1 MADENGITISQHLH
15 KFRAFSELKKEA
27 KGGYIEAKI
36 KIPHHCPNF
45 QLALYS
51 TNNNYGD
58 HTNLLH
64 ITPYNRQKNISSKDV
79 EPSPESYC
87 VNFCYDIAKKKYYIV
102 SSNHPYLINN
112 PSLDCLVGP
121 EFWNFDSKEITLG
134 SEGLR

>member
-51 TNNNYGD
+51 TNNYGD

-64 ITPYNRQKNISSKDV
+64 ITPYNRQKNISSN
-79 EPSPESYC
+79 SISINLC
-87 VNFCYDIAKKKYYIV
+87 SLLIAV
-102 SSNHPYLINN
+102 SSIYSASAGDRHT
-112 PSLDCLVGP
+112 V
-121 EFWNFDSKEITLG
+121 FVF
-134 SEGLR
+134 

>member
-1 MADENGITISQHLH
+1 MADENGIAISQHLH

-51 TNNNYGD
+51 TNNYGD

-64 ITPYNRQKNISSKDV
+64 ITPYNRQKNIFSKDV
-79 EPSPESYC
+79 EPSPESYR
-87 VNFCYDIAKKKYYIV
+87 VNFSYDIAKKKYYIV
-102 SSNHPYLINN
+102 SSNHSYLINN

-121 EFWNFDSKEITLG
+121 EFWNFDLKEITLG